1 MESSRASFDVK
12 IIYGNRK
19 EKEKFLTDFGFSA
32 LIYSY
37 ITESYILFD
46 TGTDG
51 AILINNLKEFGV
63 ETSSIKKIVI
73 SHNHREHS
81 GGLISLYNEKPD
93 IEIFVPIENLIS
105 YRRTYPKSNV
115 NGVSDLTGI
124 DKNIFT
130 SGQLGNYLKEQSLFL
145 QTLNNEVIVIV
156 GCAHPGL
163 DEIISLA
170 KTIGPVKGVLGG
182 FHGLRNFTCL
192 QGVKFIGPCHCT
204 QNLDLLKD
212 RFPEQ
217 YKEIGVGKS
226 FTF

>member
-37 ITESYILFD
+37 MTESYILFD

-81 GGLISLYNEKPD
+81 GGLISL
-93 IEIFVPIENLIS
+93 
-105 YRRTYPKSNV
+105 
-115 NGVSDLTGI
+115 
-124 DKNIFT
+124 
-130 SGQLGNYLKEQSLFL
+130 
-145 QTLNNEVIVIV
+145 
-156 GCAHPGL
+156 
-163 DEIISLA
+163 
-170 KTIGPVKGVLGG
+170 
-182 FHGLRNFTCL
+182 
-192 QGVKFIGPCHCT
+192 
-204 QNLDLLKD
+204 
-212 RFPEQ
+212 
-217 YKEIGVGKS
+217 
-226 FTF
+226 